1 MKVLV
6 DECVP
11 REMKLFLASNGHDC
25 LTVQEAGWAGKRNGE
40 LLQLAENAFNVFV
53 TLDTNL
59 QYQQNLAGH
68 KIGLVV
74 LLARSSRLADLSPH
88 FPACAEALRR
98 IKAGEI
104 MVVGGHT

>member
-11 REMKLFLASNGHDC
+11 RAMKLFLASNGQDC

-40 LLQLAENAFNVFV
+40 LLQLAENAFDVFIM
-53 TLDTNL
+53 LDTNL
-59 QYQQNLAGH
+59 QYQQNLVGR
-68 KIGLVV
+68 KIALVV
-74 LLARSSRLADLSPH
+74 LSARSSQLPHLSPH
-88 FPACAEALRR
+88 FPACVEAVER

-104 MVVGGHT
+104 IVVGSRA